1 MISSI
6 KNLRRFI
13 QHKYNTYD
21 CVEMILELSSG
32 ACYDDV
38 QIRKSK
44 SIWHRHLYIIYYIHN
59 LLEPS

>member
-21 CVEMILELSSG
+21 CVEMVLESSSG

-38 QIRKSK
+38 KLRNKSQYGTGTFAS
-44 SIWHRHLYIIYYIHN
+44 SII
-59 LLEPS
+59 